1 MPRGAPERLI
11 PTPYVVRDVW
21 SETGDVFSLALA
33 PESDAALAQGAAGQ
47 FNMLWAFGVGEAP
60 ISISGGASADGLLVH
75 TIRAVGNVTR
85 ALCAAVP
92 GDVIGLRGPFGSA
105 WPLEAARGGDV
116 VVVAGGIGLA
126 PLRPVLHHLD
136 AHRGDYQRVA
146 LVYGTRTP
154 GDILFRNELESWRG
168 RFDFDVALTVDAA
181 PRGWGSNV
189 GAVTQLIPSL
199 PFDLSGAQAF
209 VCGPEIMMRFAVLA
223 LRDRG
228 LPAASIHV
236 SVERNMRCA
245 VGLCGHCQWGAEFV
259 CKSGP
264 VYSFDRIEQLM
275 KVRER

>member
-1 MPRGAPERLI
+1 MNPGAPERLL
-11 PTPYVVRDVW
+11 PTPYVVRDIW

-33 PESDAALAQGAAGQ
+33 PETAAALANGQAGQ

-60 ISISGGASADGLLVH
+60 ISISGGTSSDGLLVH

-85 ALCAAVP
+85 ALCAAAP
-92 GDVIGLRGPFGSA
+92 GDVIGVRGPFGSA
-105 WPLEAARGGDV
+105 WPVEAARGGDV

-126 PLRPVLHHLD
+126 PLRPILYHLE
-136 AHRGDYQRVA
+136 AHRDDYERVA

-154 GDILFRNELESWRG
+154 EDILFRSELENWRG
-168 RFDFDVALTVDAA
+168 RFDFDVSLTVDAA
-181 PRGWGSNV
+181 SRSWGSHV
-189 GAVTQLIPSL
+189 GAVTHLIPFV
-199 PFDLSGAQAF
+199 PFDISRSQAF
-209 VCGPEIMMRFAVLA
+209 VCGPEIMMRFVVTA

-228 LPAASIHV
+228 LPATSIHL

-264 VYSFDRIEQLM
+264 VYPLDRIEQMM
-275 KVRER
+275 KIRER